1 MDSNYT
7 NGTLNVA
14 LNLNGSG
21 TVELNLTDPAGKSV
35 ATAQVNGNGQKSV
48 VMDVSNP
55 EKWTAETPNLYTLT
69 ATLKNG
75 SNTLDFTFSSGDSV
89 PVTVIVYDDFNEG
102 ALSPASA
109 SYDAADPADI
119 VVLPTGGLRS
129 NIRACALCRWE

>member
-1 MDSNYT
+1 MRFRYSAGVTVCTWKIRTFSATREWDVTAICTAAIKNIFKISVNSRLGQNYT

-48 VMDVSNP
+48 VMDVNNP

-75 SNTLDFTFSSGDSV
+75 SNTLEV
-89 PVTVIVYDDFNEG
+89 IPVKVGFRKID
-102 ALSPASA
+102 L
-109 SYDAADPADI
+109 
-119 VVLPTGGLRS
+119 
-129 NIRACALCRWE
+129 

>member
-1 MDSNYT
+1 MTVRTWKIRTFFRYSGVGRNCYLYSRNKKYIQDIRVTPDLDSNYT

-69 ATLKNG
+69 ATLKKRQQHAG
-75 SNTLDFTFSSGDSV
+75 S
-89 PVTVIVYDDFNEG
+89 
-102 ALSPASA
+102 
-109 SYDAADPADI
+109 DPGKSRF
-119 VVLPTGGLRS
+119 PQ
-129 NIRACALCRWE
+129 N